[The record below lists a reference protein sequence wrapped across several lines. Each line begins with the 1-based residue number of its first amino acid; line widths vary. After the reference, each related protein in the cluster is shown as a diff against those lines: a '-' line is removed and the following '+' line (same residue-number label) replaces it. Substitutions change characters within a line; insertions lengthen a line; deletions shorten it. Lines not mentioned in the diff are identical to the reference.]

1 MMNENYHSYTEAD
14 RASVIINGVEC
25 VLGDDNL
32 YHPIETQ
39 PEDAAY
45 QDEEPSANYEPQAT
59 IPDSKPN
66 HRRKI
71 SLPTRLFMG
80 AAAVGV
86 VVVPA
91 AVHMG
96 TEQAANFFLDMANP
110 TEDKTITQDELTA
123 DLNKSFDELVSKNIG
138 RIIEGVR

>member
-1 MMNENYHSYTEAD
+1 MNGNYLNQPEVSSG
-14 RASVIINGVEC
+14 SVMINGVEC

-32 YHPIETQ
+32 YHPV
-39 PEDAAY
+39 EDWYEDTTY
-45 QDEEPSANYEPQAT
+45 QDEEPSATYEPQAGIT
-59 IPDSKPN
+59 ESKPN

-71 SLPTRLFMG
+71 SLPTKLFMG

-86 VVVPA
+86 VVAPA

-110 TEDKTITQDELTA
+110 TEDKVITQDELTA
-123 DLNKSFDELVSKNIG
+123 DLSKSFDELVSKNIG
-138 RIIEGVR
+138 RIIEGGR